1 MTESTKFFR
10 RYTDLASMLDML
22 HRRAITLLRPDT
34 WDDRNDRLMMK
45 TYADCFDL
53 KTLLALCLTSRGE
66 TYHHWKVFTD
76 KSSGVCIHFRRKEF
90 LQTMR
95 AAGVKV
101 KKVKYLKLDE
111 LVAEDHP
118 METLPFLKR
127 FGFGDEGEYRAVYQN
142 KAAEDD
148 LKQVQIDLNI
158 IERISLNP
166 WMPVPVFN
174 SVRTTIEAQRQEAT
188 FTVDHSSL
196 IDNRRWRQFASQ
208 YEKKP
213 RSA

>member
-10 RYTDLASMLDML
+10 RYTDLASLLDML

-34 WDDRNDRLMMK
+34 WDDRNDKLMMK

-166 WMPVPVFN
+166 WMPALVFD
-174 SVRTTIEAQRQEAT
+174 SVRTTIEAHRQGAT
-188 FTVDHSSL
+188 FMVDHSSL

-208 YEKKP
+208 YGKKP
-213 RSA
+213 RSD

>member
-1 MTESTKFFR
+1 MTESKTVFR
-10 RYTDLASMLDML
+10 RYADLASLIDML
-22 HRRAITLLRPDT
+22 RRGAITLMRPDT

-45 TYADCFDL
+45 TYADCLEL

-76 KSSGVCIHFRRKEF
+76 KSSGVCIHFRRDEF
-90 LQTMR
+90 QQAMR
-95 AAGVKV
+95 AAGVTV

-111 LVAEDHP
+111 LVAENYP
-118 METLPFLKR
+118 IEMLPFLKR

-142 KAAEDD
+142 KAADD
-148 LKQVQIDLNI
+148 NLKQVQIDLNI

-166 WMPVPVFN
+166 WMPAPVFE
-174 SVRTTIEAQRQEAT
+174 SVRATIEALRQGAT

-196 IDNRRWRQFASQ
+196 IDNRRWRQFASR

-213 RSA
+213 RSP

>member
-1 MTESTKFFR
+1 MTESTTIFS
-10 RYTDLASMLDML
+10 RYTDLASLLDML

-45 TYADCFDL
+45 TYVDCFEL

-76 KSSGVCIHFRRKEF
+76 KSSGVCIHFRRDEF
-90 LQTMR
+90 KQTMR

-142 KAAEDD
+142 KAAEDH

-166 WMPVPVFN
+166 WMPAHVFK
-174 SVRTTIEAQRQEAT
+174 SVRTTIEALRQGAT

>member
-1 MTESTKFFR
+1 MTESTKVFR
-10 RYTDLASMLDML
+10 RYTDLASLLDML

-53 KTLLALCLTSRGE
+53 KTLLALCLTNRGE

-76 KSSGVCIHFRRKEF
+76 KSSGVCIHFRRDEF
-90 LQTMR
+90 QHTMR

-111 LVAEDHP
+111 LVAKDHP

-142 KAAEDD
+142 KDAEVG

-166 WMPVPVFN
+166 WMPAPVFN
-174 SVRTTIEAQRQEAT
+174 SVRTTIEAQRQGAT

-196 IDNRRWRQFASQ
+196 IDNRRWHQFASQ
-208 YEKKP
+208 YVKKP